1 MGVAVKVLSLAQ
13 AVIAKYNQDN
23 GNILASAL
31 AYYTLFSIFPLVLG
45 LVAVASF
52 FVPSNGARDDFIHA
66 IAAQF
71 PGSSSLI
78 ENTLQELI
86 AGRGAAT
93 IVATLGLI
101 WGASG
106 VFGALSLALD
116 HIVGARQARGLI
128 GSTLVAIG
136 LVFGVGILFIASL
149 AVSTILR
156 IAFTTK
162 LPVIG
167 VALNDVPLL
176 YALVGLALPLL
187 ITFLAFCFLYH
198 FVPSVHLPWD
208 TIWPGA
214 LLAAV
219 LFEIAKQVFVFY
231 ITVFPWFNAVYGSI
245 GAVIVLLF
253 WAYCAS
259 IVVLVGAEFNAVL
272 HAPRPPGERKQPP
285 ERAA

>member
-1 MGVAVKVLSLAQ
+1 MKVFSLVRT
-13 AVIAKYNQDN
+13 VIAKYNQDN
-23 GNILASAL
+23 GNIIAASL

-71 PGSSSLI
+71 PGSTSLI

-86 AGRGAAT
+86 EGRGAAS

-106 VFGALSLALD
+106 VFGALTLALD
-116 HIVGARQARGLI
+116 HIVGARQERGLI
-128 GSTLVAIG
+128 GSTLVAFG

-149 AVSTILR
+149 AVSTIL
-156 IAFTTK
+156 
-162 LPVIG
+162 G
-167 VALNDVPLL
+167 VALSVQIPFIGLTLSDIPLL
-176 YALVGLALPLL
+176 YATVGIALPLL
-187 ITFLAFCFLYH
+187 ITFLAFCCLYH
-198 FVPSVHLPWD
+198 FVPSVHLPWKS
-208 TIWPGA
+208 IWPGA

-259 IVVLVGAEFNAVL
+259 IIVLVGAEFNAVL
-272 HAPRPPGERKQPP
+272 YSAPPPGERKQPP